1 MKYIKFFVI
10 AIVSIL
16 LLSLNACSSDSK
28 VLQKPKILSI
38 TNGQSIQ
45 SAIDKS
51 KPGDLVLI
59 EPGKYSGSIVIKTKD
74 ITLRGLDRNSVIIDG
89 SYEQDNGIIVASD
102 GVRIENLTVQ
112 KFRDNGVLIQGGYEY
127 PNNISTKNPKKTSNI
142 SSAIER
148 FSVQYINANSNGIS
162 GISSSLAKNGVIENT
177 FTYANAKAG
186 IYIGQCKPC
195 NIDVDNNYAT
205 FNGLGFQGEN
215 SASELYV
222 YQNEFTNN
230 QSGIYLLN
238 DSNNKEVFQGN
249 TVIAANL
256 VSNNNNEDA
265 PNINPDIFGY
275 GVVIAGGTSNSIVGN
290 SIIDHIVGGIILT
303 SQKDF
308 LPMNNKI
315 SENFIGKQK
324 KNLVGNG
331 AIDIQYFISGRP
343 NVMSLGNCF
352 KDNTFGSS
360 NIEKIESVLTCQG
373 ATPGPFAASFRPK
386 SKTKTPPVYSS
397 INLSEITE
405 PQMPGDLKQLP
416 KQIVKILSPDLT
428 LLKVPTSK

>member
-186 IYIGQCKPC
+186 I
-195 NIDVDNNYAT
+195 
-205 FNGLGFQGEN
+205 
-215 SASELYV
+215 
-222 YQNEFTNN
+222 
-230 QSGIYLLN
+230 
-238 DSNNKEVFQGN
+238 
-249 TVIAANL
+249 
-256 VSNNNNEDA
+256 
-265 PNINPDIFGY
+265 
-275 GVVIAGGTSNSIVGN
+275 
-290 SIIDHIVGGIILT
+290 
-303 SQKDF
+303 
-308 LPMNNKI
+308 
-315 SENFIGKQK
+315 
-324 KNLVGNG
+324 
-331 AIDIQYFISGRP
+331 
-343 NVMSLGNCF
+343 
-352 KDNTFGSS
+352 
-360 NIEKIESVLTCQG
+360 
-373 ATPGPFAASFRPK
+373 
-386 SKTKTPPVYSS
+386 
-397 INLSEITE
+397 
-405 PQMPGDLKQLP
+405 
-416 KQIVKILSPDLT
+416 
-428 LLKVPTSK
+428 

>member
-308 LPMNNKI
+308 LPKSLCISFKI
-315 SENFIGKQK
+315 FCIDGGFFILAGVENAK
-324 KNLVGNG
+324 
-331 AIDIQYFISGRP
+331 P
-343 NVMSLGNCF
+343 
-352 KDNTFGSS
+352 
-360 NIEKIESVLTCQG
+360 
-373 ATPGPFAASFRPK
+373 
-386 SKTKTPPVYSS
+386 
-397 INLSEITE
+397 
-405 PQMPGDLKQLP
+405 
-416 KQIVKILSPDLT
+416 
-428 LLKVPTSK
+428 